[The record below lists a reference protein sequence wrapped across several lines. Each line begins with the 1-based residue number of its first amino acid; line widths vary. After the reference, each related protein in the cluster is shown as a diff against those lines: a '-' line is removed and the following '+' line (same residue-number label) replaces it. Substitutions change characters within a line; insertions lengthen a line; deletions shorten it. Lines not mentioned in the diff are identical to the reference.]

1 MTSGTSQEQL
11 INPTSGGLHKI
22 TFESVQLKRQQ
33 KVHAILLMI
42 IIPTLGSIAAVLVAI
57 YSGVSLVEVSLLLVM
72 YFLTSLG
79 ITLGYHR
86 LFAHRSFQTSTSC
99 KVVLGIL
106 GSMSCQGP
114 LIYWVSSHRRH
125 HNYSDVPGDPHSPFI
140 DRNRPLSWWHGFYHS
155 HMGWTYNHE
164 LTNPFVFS
172 KDLVRDFMLVKV
184 NKHYYT
190 WVMLGLAIPTVL
202 GALFLGSWMGALKG
216 LLWGGLLRM
225 FLVHHSSW
233 TIGSIAH
240 LYGKSPFKSQDKSK
254 NNIWIALPTL
264 GEGWHNNH
272 HAFPN
277 SAFHG
282 LKWWQIDITGWV
294 IYTLNQVGLVWDVK
308 RPSLSSIEAKIKCS
322 PSGEHLT

>member
-11 INPTSGGLHKI
+11 MSPTSGLHKI

-42 IIPTLGSIAAVLVAI
+42 IVPTIGSIAAVLVAI
-57 YSGVSLVEVSLLLVM
+57 YSGISLVEISLLLMM
-72 YFLTSLG
+72 YFFTSLG

-86 LFAHRSFQTSTSC
+86 LFAHRSFQTSTAC
-99 KVVLGIL
+99 KVILGIL

-140 DRNRPLSWWHGFYHS
+140 DRNQPLSWWHGLYHS
-155 HMGWTYNHE
+155 HMGWTYGHE
-164 LTNPFVFS
+164 LTSPFVFS

-184 NKHYYT
+184 NKYYYA
-190 WVMLGLAIPTVL
+190 WVVLGLFIPTVL
-202 GALFLGSWMGALKG
+202 GVMFLGSWMGGLKG
-216 LLWGGLLRM
+216 FLWGGLLRM

-240 LYGKSPFKSQDKSK
+240 LYGRSPFKSQDKSK

-272 HAFPN
+272 HAFPS

-282 LKWWQIDITGWV
+282 LRWWQIDITGWV
-294 IYTLNQVGLVWDVK
+294 IHLLNQVGLVWDVK
-308 RPSLSSIEAKIKCS
+308 RPSPSSIEAKIKCS
-322 PSGEHLT
+322 ISGNE